1 MFLNPF
7 NPNYPADIRYF
18 ANRKRELAWFEEGVI
33 PSLHPSSSG
42 PWNIAILGP
51 WGIGKTS
58 LANRFMH
65 SCRQAPFDIFPVFIS
80 CSRGYDSLYGFF
92 SMLVSFV
99 ADELS
104 KHKGWSEKAM
114 EQLRDWQLSIH
125 ALGLTVTK
133 RQRPDMATAGAADIL
148 RRQLRD
154 LWERFLA
161 DRECGILL
169 ILDDAHLLL
178 SLDKQAFLIL
188 RAVIQDLHLLGAR
201 YGLVITG
208 PSELFEDIRLE
219 SEPVVRFF
227 NKMNLKPFDREDLAD
242 AIRYPVERVQAGIT
256 IPDETLDWIQSK
268 TNGHPYFVTFIMRVM
283 LMNAHSERR
292 VNLDVSYC
300 ESKWPEILRLIYAE
314 RFDVDWSSVPPG
326 ERMILRQI
334 AAAAPG
340 DCPAKDVQNS
350 GLLSRLVQ
358 KNLVI
363 RKGRG
368 MYTLYHP
375 LFGEYIQQVD
385 FED

>member
-1 MFLNPF
+1 M
-7 NPNYPADIRYF
+7 
-18 ANRKRELAWFEEGVI
+18 
-33 PSLHPSSSG
+33 SL
-42 PWNIAILGP
+42 W
-51 WGIGKTS
+51 K
-58 LANRFMH
+58 
-65 SCRQAPFDIFPVFIS
+65 IS
-80 CSRGYDSLYGFF
+80 KSTY
-92 SMLVSFV
+92 
-99 ADELS
+99 
-104 KHKGWSEKAM
+104 
-114 EQLRDWQLSIH
+114 I
-125 ALGLTVTK
+125 
-133 RQRPDMATAGAADIL
+133 
-148 RRQLRD
+148 
-154 LWERFLA
+154 
-161 DRECGILL
+161 
-169 ILDDAHLLL
+169 DDAHLLL

-188 RAVIQDLHLLGAR
+188 RAVMQDLHLLGAR

-227 NKMNLKPFDREDLAD
+227 NKINLKPFDREDLAD

-256 IPDETLDWIQSK
+256 IPDETLDWIQNK
-268 TNGHPYFVTFIMRVM
+268 TNGHPYFVTFIMRAM

-300 ESKWPEILRLIYAE
+300 ESKWPGILRLIYAE

-334 AAAAPG
+334 AEAAPG
-340 DCPAKDVQNS
+340 DCPAKDVHNS